1 MNIKYIFILWDHE
14 FWCLSKG
21 FMIMSEGVRNMWKLL
36 YVLGFR
42 FLVGI
47 RISPGFL
54 ADFLVYQFTLVQ
66 LLIRVWHFATPCT
79 AAHQASLSLTNSWS
93 LLKLMSIESV
103 MLSNH
108 LLLCRPSL
116 IMSSVFPASGSF
128 PESQFFAS
136 GGQNI
141 GVSASAS
148 VLQMN
153 IQDGFPLRWTG
164 WISLQSKGLSGVFS
178 NTTVQKHQFFNAQLS
193 L

>member
-66 LLIRVWHFATPCT
+66 LLIRVWHCDPMYCSSTP
-79 AAHQASLSLTNSWS
+79 SLSVPHQLLEFTQTHVHWVGDAIQPSSPLSS
-93 LLKLMSIESV
+93 LSHHAFSLPSIRVFSRESV
-103 MLSNH
+103 LRIRWPKYWSFSFSISPSNEY
-108 LLLCRPSL
+108 SGL
-116 IMSSVFPASGSF
+116 ISF
-128 PESQFFAS
+128 SMY
-136 GGQNI
+136 I
-141 GVSASAS
+141 
-148 VLQMN
+148 L
-153 IQDGFPLRWTG
+153 
-164 WISLQSKGLSGVFS
+164 IS
-178 NTTVQKHQFFNAQLS
+178 T
-193 L
+193 